1 VPIKRED
8 GGRPKLA
15 LCCPTITRPYQ
26 ALLDAVEAEVPHIEA
41 AGFDHGLTWRVG
53 SSYISHARAQLLRNA
68 MTWDA
73 DIVVFLDHD
82 MSWKPG
88 ELTRLVSYKDDVICG
103 TYRFKQEPE
112 EYMGTW
118 HTDANGVPDT
128 RADGCI
134 HAEWVPAGF
143 LKITSFAV
151 HKLMGA
157 YPELVYGPRYNPQ
170 FDLFNHGAHEGVWY
184 GEDYAFSRRW
194 NAAGGD
200 IWIVPDLEITHH
212 GADGTAYPGN
222 FHEWLLRRPGGSKHE
237 DTSA

>member
-1 VPIKRED
+1 LKV
-8 GGRPKLA
+8 A

-26 ALLDAVEAEVPHIEA
+26 AFLDAVEAEIPHLEA
-41 AGFDHGLTWRVG
+41 AGHEHGMTFEVG
-53 SSYISHARAQLLRNA
+53 SAYISYARARLLRKA

-73 DIVVFLDHD
+73 DVVVFLDHD

-88 ELTRLVSYKDDVICG
+88 ELTRLVSYTDDVICG

-118 HTDANGVPDT
+118 RTDDAGVPKT
-128 RADGCI
+128 REDGCI
-134 HAEWVPAGF
+134 HANWVPAGF
-143 LKITSFAV
+143 LKITSFVV
-151 HKLMGA
+151 HKLMGLH
-157 YPELVYGPRYNPQ
+157 PELVFGPRYNPS

-194 NAAGGD
+194 NASGGE

-212 GADGTAYPGN
+212 GPDGTAYPGN